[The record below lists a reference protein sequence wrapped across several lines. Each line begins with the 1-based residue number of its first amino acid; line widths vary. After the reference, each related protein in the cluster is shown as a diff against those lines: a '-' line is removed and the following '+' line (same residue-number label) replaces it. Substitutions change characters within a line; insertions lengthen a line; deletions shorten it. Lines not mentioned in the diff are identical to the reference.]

1 MYDMDDDALRNA
13 ENKVN
18 QFTYEFGEFELS
30 LAVAI
35 AECKGLGYDK
45 AQLAKKALMDL
56 EAANE
61 EAAAEVALDYADK
74 SAFAET
80 GETNTLCAYPEKG
93 ADGS

>member
-1 MYDMDDDALRNA
+1 MYDMDDSALGRA
-13 ENKVN
+13 EGMVN
-18 QFTYEFGEFELS
+18 ELTLEFGEFELG
-30 LAVAI
+30 LAAAI

-80 GETNTLCAYPEKG
+80 GETNTLCAYPEKA